1 MQINVLHRIRILTM
15 DATSVVDEEIALIA
29 LAVNAENHKINAD
42 AQDAKVAPFVN
53 GIFVKIV

>member
-1 MQINVLHRIRILTM
+1 MRINAHHLIKILM
-15 DATSVVDEEIALIA
+15 DATNAVEEEIAPTA
-29 LAVNAENHKINAD
+29 LAINAENHKINAD